1 MARKK
6 ASSRPNLPQEV
17 LDRARREAS
26 GEIAYQSTASMAESK
41 GKKKNKGSK
50 TAAAPVVQTTVEDLS
65 KEYAYVITD
74 LRNMGILA
82 AALFLILIIMSFFL

>member
-1 MARKK
+1 MVVK
-6 ASSRPNLPQEV
+6 E
-17 LDRARREAS
+17 
-26 GEIAYQSTASMAESK
+26 
-41 GKKKNKGSK
+41 KKNKGSK
-50 TAAAPVVQTTVEDLS
+50 AAAAPVVQTTVEDLS